1 MGDPH
6 KGEPKFGKGSTAAQ
20 LAIAVVSGIA
30 AWVTA
35 PDLGN
40 TESHREFIDFFATSG
55 AVIAALLIVLSIEAR
70 SVFPLKA
77 YALVTPFCLAIGE
90 VSAIAALSPSLPGW
104 IYRWLLA
111 LTVGGGL
118 AGLVAVVWA
127 AKTLLEKDVEAHR
140 VDELLAAGAR
150 SLEEKKRREGEG
162 STREG
167 GGPKR

>member
-1 MGDPH
+1 MGTH
-6 KGEPKFGKGSTAAQ
+6 ARREPKFGKGNVAAQ

-30 AWVTA
+30 AGITA
-35 PDLGN
+35 PDLGGTN
-40 TESHREFIDFFATSG
+40 SHREFIELFATSA

-77 YALVTPFCLAIGE
+77 YALVTPLCLAIGE

-104 IYRWLLA
+104 IYPWLLA

-118 AGLVAVVWA
+118 AGLAAVIWA
-127 AKTLLEKDVEAHR
+127 AKTLLEKDVQAHR

-150 SLEEKKRREGEG
+150 SLAEKKHREGEG
-162 STREG
+162 AADNREG
-167 GGPKR
+167 SGG